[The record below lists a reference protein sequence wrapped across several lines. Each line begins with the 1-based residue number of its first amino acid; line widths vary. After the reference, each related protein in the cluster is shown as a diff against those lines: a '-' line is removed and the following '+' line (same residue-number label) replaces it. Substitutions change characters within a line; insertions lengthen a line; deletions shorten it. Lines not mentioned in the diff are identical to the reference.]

1 MSEVDRRDEIQPRS
15 PAIFFTLV
23 AIAAAAIGFGAYAFY
38 RQTAGD
44 FIVTHLRTPG
54 FGGAAWGLYICFD
67 VYFVGV
73 SFAGIT
79 VAAIA
84 RLFHVDT
91 LKPITRLAE
100 LLTISSLIAGGCV
113 IVADL
118 GRPLHGLL
126 KLPAYARPSSP
137 FYGTFT
143 LVIAGYMFSSFVY
156 FVLAGRR
163 DAAAMA
169 RTGPRLLRWLYRLW
183 ASGYR
188 DTPIERRRHRKTS
201 FWLSLTILP
210 LLVVAH
216 STLGF
221 IFGIQSGR
229 PGWYSALQA
238 PAFVVLAGVSGTGM
252 VILAAVTLRKL
263 FGLHR
268 LMPDAAL
275 RWLGTFLWILA
286 LIYVYFMVVEE
297 LTASYAAPAAD
308 RHVAHQVV
316 AGEFALSFWITA
328 ISLFL
333 AFLIPFLM
341 FVTKRFHVAGLVVA
355 AALAN
360 VAAILKRL
368 LIVVPSQTEGAL
380 LPIEPARSYT
390 PNWIEI
396 GIITGLFGII
406 ALALLVFTR
415 LFPIVPSKAADEPET
430 PSPRQLRRGL
440 ATGLTAAIAIAMIAF
455 GLIDSFRLLSGGELD
470 PVVRFS
476 PVIFASGVMV
486 LFSSAIVYEVI
497 GDARAP
503 DPPSSTAD

>member
-1 MSEVDRRDEIQPRS
+1 MTAGSLEGQIRPRW
-15 PAIFFTLV
+15 PLIFYAL
-23 AIAAAAIGFGAYAFY
+23 IAGSVILLGAGLWAFY
-38 RQTAGD
+38 NQMKYGDVVTAM
-44 FIVTHLRTPG
+44 RNPG
-54 FGGAAWGLYICFD
+54 FGGAAWGLYIVFY

-79 VAAIA
+79 VAAIT
-84 RLFHVDT
+84 RLFEVDL
-91 LKPITRLAE
+91 LKPVTRIAE
-100 LLTISSLIAGGCV
+100 LLTITSLLAGACAV
-113 IVADL
+113 MADL
-118 GRPLHGLL
+118 GRPDVGLIA
-126 KLPAYARPSSP
+126 LPAFARPSSP

-143 LVIAGYMFSSFVY
+143 LVIAGYLFSSAVY
-156 FVLAGRR
+156 FFLAGRA
-163 DAAAMA
+163 DAAEMA
-169 RTGPRLLRWLYRLW
+169 QRGPRALRWFYRLW

-188 DTPIERRRHRKTS
+188 GTAAERERHRRTS

-252 VILAAVTLRKL
+252 VIVVAAGLRKL
-263 FGLHR
+263 FGLHDR
-268 LMPDAAL
+268 LPDAAL
-275 RWLGTFLWILA
+275 RWLGTLLWILA
-286 LIYVYFMVVEE
+286 LGYLYFMIVEE

-308 RHVAHQVV
+308 RHVAHEVV
-316 AGEFALSFWITA
+316 AGDFAVSFWVTTGCLTLTFA
-328 ISLFL
+328 
-333 AFLIPFLM
+333 IPFVM
-341 FVTKRFHVAGLVVA
+341 FVTRRFHVAGVVIA
-355 AALAN
+355 GLLAN
-360 VAAILKRL
+360 VAAVLKRL
-368 LIVVPSQTEGAL
+368 LIVVPSQTHGAL

-390 PNWIEI
+390 PTWIEI
-396 GIITGLFGII
+396 AIIAALFGII
-406 ALALLVFTR
+406 AIALLVVAR
-415 LFPIVPSKAADEPET
+415 LFPMVPSKADHEPVA

-440 ATGLTAAIAIAMIAF
+440 ATGLTAAIAIAMIVF